1 MEEKTIIDPEKIIL
15 EQIKL
20 LHEESKKEQ
29 TTAIE
34 KIGLSQAMAA
44 LHKVIME

>member
-1 MEEKTIIDPEKIIL
+1 MEINPEKILL

-20 LHEESKKEQ
+20 LNEESKKEQ

-34 KIGLSQAMAA
+34 KVGLSQAMTA
-44 LHKVIME
+44 LYKAIME

>member
-1 MEEKTIIDPEKIIL
+1 MAIIPEKIMM
-15 EQIKL
+15 EQIKV

-34 KIGLSQAMAA
+34 KVGLSQAMAA
-44 LHKVIME
+44 LYKAVMQ